1 MRATLGLAAWG
12 CVVALGGGS
21 PARAADDAAPAARQA
36 DPSAGGTV
44 DQWMAGLSAGV
55 TRPDGGAAAPFGEA
69 RLTRR
74 LGRGYV
80 RAAITA
86 YRSATTSHSPYPP
99 STYHVASV
107 AGGGTFDGWIVEGQ
121 ATLGRQRQG
130 SASHAPAFAQGR
142 NAAGAAPA
150 TTLFGFAG
158 SVGRTL
164 PLHGG
169 WFLTPTLAAGYV
181 QSRLALNQS
190 GATQAMPAWSG
201 AAHLRLDRRIGGPFE
216 RSVGAFVSA
225 RWTSNAA
232 VSLQPNGG
240 TGGAGGEMP
249 GGGGAGGAGPGPA
262 LVASRVPDGW
272 VELGVVANI
281 GLSRRMWLDTFVTR
295 SLGQVAGQ
303 STAVGLGLRRTF

>member
-1 MRATLGLAAWG
+1 
-12 CVVALGGGS
+12 
-21 PARAADDAAPAARQA
+21 
-36 DPSAGGTV
+36 
-44 DQWMAGLSAGV
+44 
-55 TRPDGGAAAPFGEA
+55 
-69 RLTRR
+69 
-74 LGRGYV
+74 
-80 RAAITA
+80 
-86 YRSATTSHSPYPP
+86 
-99 STYHVASV
+99 
-107 AGGGTFDGWIVEGQ
+107 
-121 ATLGRQRQG
+121 
-130 SASHAPAFAQGR
+130 
-142 NAAGAAPA
+142 
-150 TTLFGFAG
+150 
-158 SVGRTL
+158 
-164 PLHGG
+164 
-169 WFLTPTLAAGYV
+169 
-181 QSRLALNQS
+181 
-190 GATQAMPAWSG
+190 MPAWSG

-281 GLSRRMWLDTFVTR
+281 GLSRRLWLDTFVTR